1 VNCDIVD
8 AMSTVN
14 ELIPS
19 PAGTVAAAGAADD
32 VAAGADDDDV
42 AAGVEDD
49 EHAAAIRA
57 ATPTTATPPNRERSL
72 FLLPSSIYTPF
83 AAMYADT
90 PTRDTA
96 EHACPYVL
104 DGRCCGD

>member
-1 VNCDIVD
+1 VNWDIVD

-19 PAGTVAAAGAADD
+19 PAGTVAAAGADEDD
-32 VAAGADDDDV
+32 DDAAGADEDDEV

-72 FLLPSSIYTPF
+72 FLLPSSIPYTF
-83 AAMYADT
+83 RRNERGYADAGHRR
-90 PTRDTA
+90 TRVSLRA
-96 EHACPYVL
+96 
-104 DGRCCGD
+104 GW

>member
-19 PAGTVAAAGAADD
+19 PAGTVAAAGADEDAAADED
-32 VAAGADDDDV
+32 AEDEV
-42 AAGVEDD
+42 VEDD
-49 EHAAAIRA
+49 VHAAAIRA

-72 FLLPSSIYTPF
+72 FLLPSSIPYTF
-83 AAMYADT
+83 RRNERGYADAGHRR
-90 PTRDTA
+90 TRVSLRA
-96 EHACPYVL
+96 
-104 DGRCCGD
+104 GW